1 MRAPPLII
9 TQQNP
14 QNYFGKLRLKVEHVV
29 QLDEEI
35 PIASAEEED
44 RLFHQIPVGSE
55 VARVAAGRLLF
66 AQVVPF
72 LFQERL
78 SFVKLKKKES
88 NGIIETSRRP
98 FIRTCLQDVLR
109 RIALVLGDVNVDE
122 TVDLKSGQSA
132 HEVLER

>member
-78 SFVKLKKKES
+78 SFVKLKKKKRNPMES
-88 NGIIETSRRP
+88 LKQVVVLSSALAC
-98 FIRTCLQDVLR
+98 RTYCDALR
-109 RIALVLGDVNVDE
+109 SSWV
-122 TVDLKSGQSA
+122 T
-132 HEVLER
+132 